1 METCLVVVEDV
12 VKDVVEDVVAVVIVV
27 KEEEDVVLMACPV
40 EISQES
46 GSKFRGINGE
56 SNGANDVDLVDGCEF
71 EKAVDGEIRRGD
83 DTE

>member
-12 VKDVVEDVVAVVIVV
+12 VVVAVVVEV

-40 EISQES
+40 EMRQES
-46 GSKFRGINGE
+46 GSKFRAINGG
-56 SNGANDVDLVDGCEF
+56 SNGANDIDLVDGCEF
-71 EKAVDGEIRRGD
+71 EKAVDGEIRGDD